1 MNCPKASLNAQPLG
15 KKRTLVKPLPM
26 LLHTDKY
33 AAHLS
38 LQFSTYQFFFKS
50 VSQQGA
56 LPPIFVYIDI
66 DIGITPFRILVLPS
80 KFPNGLLVLD
90 SSRSIS

>member
-50 VSQQGA
+50 VSQQAA
-56 LPPIFVYIDI
+56 LPTIFVYI